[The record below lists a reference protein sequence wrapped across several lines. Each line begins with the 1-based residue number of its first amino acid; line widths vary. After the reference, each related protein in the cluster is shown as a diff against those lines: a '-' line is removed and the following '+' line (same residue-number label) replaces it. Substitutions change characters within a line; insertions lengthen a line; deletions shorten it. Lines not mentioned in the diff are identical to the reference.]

1 MAGVSIV
8 WWDVQSGFPELSGA
22 QSWQSLC
29 WEEEDR
35 GVCGG
40 HCMKSGSLLRQHQT
54 EQLWAGQLL
63 QLLLGWKISPKCSA
77 TGCLVGRE
85 IAAGVQSRELPQ
97 GQVWSAHPLGHCP
110 WDRLGRTGRTGWAV
124 SWLCRTLLPT
134 PEMLPG
140 SSGPVLVFLEAP
152 WGLQPQKGFSLPQ
165 VTAERTAALKENAA
179 ASLFCVPLGSW
190 EGFQTS
196 ARLWRMQWW
205 ALIYSTAQLLP
216 AARECKVS
224 FACKAG
230 CGDQLISLFNFFHK
244 EGEGI

>member
-8 WWDVQSGFPELSGA
+8 WWDIQSGFPELSGA

-110 WDRLGRTGRTGWAV
+110 WDRLGSVLAGQCPGWAGPSCSPLKCCLAHQAL
-124 SWLCRTLLPT
+124 SWCFWRLP
-134 PEMLPG
+134 ED
-140 SSGPVLVFLEAP
+140 SSLRRASPSHR
-152 WGLQPQKGFSLPQ
+152 WLQ
-165 VTAERTAALKENAA
+165 KE
-179 ASLFCVPLGSW
+179 
-190 EGFQTS
+190 Q
-196 ARLWRMQWW
+196 Q
-205 ALIYSTAQLLP
+205 
-216 AARECKVS
+216 
-224 FACKAG
+224 
-230 CGDQLISLFNFFHK
+230 H
-244 EGEGI
+244 